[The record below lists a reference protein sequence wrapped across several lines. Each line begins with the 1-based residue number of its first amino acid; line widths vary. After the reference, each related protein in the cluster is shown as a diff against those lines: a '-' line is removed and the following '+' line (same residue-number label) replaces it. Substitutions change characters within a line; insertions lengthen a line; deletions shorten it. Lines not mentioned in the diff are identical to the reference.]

1 MKKFI
6 AAILCLGFL
15 ATPGMAYAKH
25 GPKGPGHGPKHHP
38 TRIEN
43 HYYGCNCHHRCNHS
57 TTALATVAGIAGLAA
72 IITAVVD

>member
-15 ATPGMAYAKH
+15 ATPSFACGRYDKH
-25 GPKGPGHGPKHHP
+25 CGHKGPKHHP
-38 TRIEN
+38 PRIEK
-43 HYYGCNCHHRCNHS
+43 HYYGCNHS
-57 TTALATVAGIAGLAA
+57 TTALAAVAGIAGLAA

>member
-15 ATPGMAYAKH
+15 ATPSFAYGRYDKH
-25 GPKGPGHGPKHHP
+25 CGHKGPKHHP
-38 TRIEN
+38 PRIEK
-43 HYYGCNCHHRCNHS
+43 HYYGYNCHNKCNHS

>member
-15 ATPGMAYAKH
+15 ATPSFSCGRYDKH
-25 GPKGPGHGPKHHP
+25 CGHKGPKHHP
-38 TRIEN
+38 PRIEK
-43 HYYGCNCHHRCNHS
+43 HYYGCNCHHKCNHS